1 MDAERDAAKAY
12 LAEDDDHERAAAK
25 AFLSEPDGEPAKAP
39 EPPAHEVSLPKAMA
53 AHFLDSA
60 TLGGAHKMAQLGDA
74 MDTVLPGG
82 PGGQRDR
89 AFQEALTEGSKQH
102 PWGSAAADLGGFF
115 AGPAGAVPGVLGLAG
130 KLGAAAEGIP
140 VVGKLAPFVAR
151 GLAGAGF
158 GGVTSGTHEALS
170 GGTPEETLQ
179 AAEGGAKFGGA
190 AMAAPL
196 ATAAG
201 LGVMALGEDD
211 PARKA
216 SLVTNAV
223 GLGLPGTVEKLG
235 LFGDAAVKPA
245 ETARA
250 EIARRLIKELLPEKV
265 SAAEEQN
272 RALSSAAKERFKTLQ
287 SSTESVP
294 DYFGQ
299 KASEVEGQ
307 NKALSSAAKERFKTL
322 QSATESV
329 PDYFGQ
335 KASEV
340 EGQNKSTLRDLKAKD
355 RTDAAGLK
363 QRFRLLQAST
373 SPVGGAPGEPAA
385 PLSDVDLG
393 ARAQGKMGAEIQDLF
408 RFLRSKDQLKLSL
421 KPEAEAGA
429 QSILPDYEAQ
439 ANAELGKYAQGKEAR
454 LAEILASLRE
464 PSAETAAKRSLP
476 LGRPFIKD
484 VFPNPELLP
493 TSGALK
499 PNPLAGFDP
508 SAPNF
513 TPAAPPSPRSLE
525 DFLGSRPL
533 PPELLSSLQGLKP
546 NPLAGVPLAS
556 VPPSPR
562 SPEAFLGSRPLPP
575 ELLSSLQGLKP
586 NPLAGVPLAPV
597 PTAESIAPE
606 AAAKVPG
613 ELARLKAQQGIG
625 SRLAVGAVKGA
636 MNPLGAVLAGGGA
649 LTGRA
654 EGLPAAGLLGA
665 GRALI
670 NDPVLATSV
679 LEPVGKALQA
689 SKPLA
694 QRVGGFLAGAQGVTL
709 RKKIEFLMKNDPE
722 FRKAVE
728 EASHGP

>member
-1 MDAERDAAKAY
+1 MAAYFKEA
-12 LAEDDDHERAAAK
+12 
-25 AFLSEPDGEPAKAP
+25 EPDMALRLPGA
-39 EPPAHEVSLPKAMA
+39 PAHEVSLPKAVA

-151 GLAGAGF
+151 GLAGLGF
-158 GGVTSGTHEALS
+158 GGVTAGTHEALS

-179 AAEGGAKFGGA
+179 AAKGGAKFGGA

-201 LGVMALGEDD
+201 LGVMSLGEDD

-216 SLVTNAV
+216 SLITNAV
-223 GLGLPGTVEKLG
+223 GLGLPGAVAKLG

-250 EIARRLIKELLPEKV
+250 EITRRLIKELLPEKV
-265 SAAEEQN
+265 SAAE
-272 RALSSAAKERFKTLQ
+272 
-287 SSTESVP
+287 
-294 DYFGQ
+294 D
-299 KASEVEGQ
+299 
-307 NKALSSAAKERFKTL
+307 
-322 QSATESV
+322 
-329 PDYFGQ
+329 
-335 KASEV
+335 
-340 EGQNKSTLRDLKAKD
+340 QNKSTLRDLKAKD

-476 LGRPFIKD
+476 LGRPFIED

-499 PNPLAGFDP
+499 PNPLAGFVP
-508 SAPNF
+508 SAPDF
-513 TPAAPPSPRSLE
+513 TPA
-525 DFLGSRPL
+525 
-533 PPELLSSLQGLKP
+533 
-546 NPLAGVPLAS
+546 
-556 VPPSPR
+556 
-562 SPEAFLGSRPLPP
+562 
-575 ELLSSLQGLKP
+575 
-586 NPLAGVPLAPV
+586 V

-625 SRLAVGAVKGA
+625 SRLATGAVKGA

-679 LEPVGKALQA
+679 LEPIGKALQA

>member
-102 PWGSAAADLGGFF
+102 PWGSATADLGGFF

-140 VVGKLAPFVAR
+140 VVRKLAPFVAR
-151 GLAGAGF
+151 GLAGLGF
-158 GGVTSGTHEALS
+158 GGVTAGAHEALS

-179 AAEGGAKFGGA
+179 AAKGGAKFGGA

-216 SLVTNAV
+216 SLITNAV
-223 GLGLPGTVEKLG
+223 GLGLPGAAEKLG
-235 LFGDAAVKPA
+235 FFGDAAVKPA

-272 RALSSAAKERFKTLQ
+272 
-287 SSTESVP
+287 
-294 DYFGQ
+294 
-299 KASEVEGQ
+299 
-307 NKALSSAAKERFKTL
+307 
-322 QSATESV
+322 
-329 PDYFGQ
+329 
-335 KASEV
+335 
-340 EGQNKSTLRDLKAKD
+340 KSTLRDLKAKD
-355 RTDAAGLK
+355 RAGAAGLK

-476 LGRPFIKD
+476 LGRPFIED

-499 PNPLAGFDP
+499 PNPLAGFVP
-508 SAPNF
+508 SAPDF
-513 TPAAPPSPRSLE
+513 APA
-525 DFLGSRPL
+525 
-533 PPELLSSLQGLKP
+533 
-546 NPLAGVPLAS
+546 
-556 VPPSPR
+556 
-562 SPEAFLGSRPLPP
+562 
-575 ELLSSLQGLKP
+575 
-586 NPLAGVPLAPV
+586 V

-606 AAAKVPG
+606 AAAKVPD

-625 SRLAVGAVKGA
+625 SRLATGAVKGA